1 MIFSPIHQK
10 GSMMRRQIPMK
21 MAAGQMNP
29 RPRASS
35 FSISKNLWQKTAV
48 TKIITMYPMMQSA
61 VIIMVGF

>member
-48 TKIITMYPMMQSA
+48 TKIITM
-61 VIIMVGF
+61 